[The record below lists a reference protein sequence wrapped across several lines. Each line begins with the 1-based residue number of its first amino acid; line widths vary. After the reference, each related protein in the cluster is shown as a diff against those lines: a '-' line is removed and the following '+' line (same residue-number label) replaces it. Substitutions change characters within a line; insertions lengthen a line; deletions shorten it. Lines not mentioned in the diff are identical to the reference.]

1 MSLNSKSAELREN
14 HLKKQLAAFHRSL
27 RYLCFSH
34 NFCDS
39 QSEAMIAC
47 RVAFSAY

>member
-1 MSLNSKSAELREN
+1 MSLNSNRLNCARIIR
-14 HLKKQLAAFHRSL
+14 KKQLAAFYRSL

-39 QSEAMIAC
+39 QSEVMIAC
-47 RVAFSAY
+47 GVAFSAY